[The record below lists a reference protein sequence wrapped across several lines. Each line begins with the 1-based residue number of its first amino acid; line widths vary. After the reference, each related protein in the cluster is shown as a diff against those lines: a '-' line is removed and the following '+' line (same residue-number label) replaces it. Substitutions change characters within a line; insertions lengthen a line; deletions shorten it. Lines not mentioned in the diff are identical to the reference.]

1 MVDQPSSAVD
11 AGDARRVE
19 EMKWL
24 RRLYLPHICFLIHS
38 VHHATEDSVEVT
50 HTQHAQHAQHTQHN
64 TTQFFSS
71 QSLKLADVIAD
82 EKYQLYKVHGTP
94 THSNQTENG
103 PIALIMT

>member
-1 MVDQPSSAVD
+1 
-11 AGDARRVE
+11 
-19 EMKWL
+19 MKWL

-50 HTQHAQHAQHTQHN
+50 HTQHAQHTQHN